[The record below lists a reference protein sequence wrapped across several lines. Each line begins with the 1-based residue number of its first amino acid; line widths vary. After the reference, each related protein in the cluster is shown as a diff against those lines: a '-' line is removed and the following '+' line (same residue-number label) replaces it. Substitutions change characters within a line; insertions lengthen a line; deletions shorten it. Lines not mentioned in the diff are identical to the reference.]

1 MHSAGANQGGVQIC
15 PSAYRHLEVDP
26 RHFDSPHERYGDGS
40 ISLWPGAVMPAPITV
55 LRDTH
60 PLPVLDACKWEKLEG
75 DPHTVNLNAYT
86 SEDGSKIMGTWIC
99 TPGKWR
105 VDYVKWEYCHFQ
117 EGYCVITPDGME
129 PIHLRAGDIF
139 VVEPGMKGTWEVV
152 ETVRK
157 YFVFA

>member
-1 MHSAGANQGGVQIC
+1 MSHQDIVFFIAQLSAFSEVNDTSDTCACSCKYVRKSLGLSHKLPDIGGLSSGNFNG
-15 PSAYRHLEVDP
+15 PAA
-26 RHFDSPHERYGDGS
+26 DGS
-40 ISLWPGAVMPAPITV
+40 
-55 LRDTH
+55 
-60 PLPVLDACKWEKLEG
+60 KWEKLEG

-99 TPGKWR
+99 TPGKWY
-105 VDYVKWEYCHFQ
+105 VEYVKWEYCDFR
-117 EGYCVITPDGME
+117 EGYCIITPEGKE

-139 VVEPGMKGTWEVV
+139 VIEPGMKGTWEVV

>member
-1 MHSAGANQGGVQIC
+1 MS
-15 PSAYRHLEVDP
+15 
-26 RHFDSPHERYGDGS
+26 
-40 ISLWPGAVMPAPITV
+40 APITV

-105 VDYVKWEYCHFQ
+105 VNYEKWEYCHFQ
-117 EGYCVITPDGME
+117 EGYCVITPEGME

>member
-1 MHSAGANQGGVQIC
+1 MST
-15 PSAYRHLEVDP
+15 
-26 RHFDSPHERYGDGS
+26 
-40 ISLWPGAVMPAPITV
+40 PITV

-105 VDYVKWEYCHFQ
+105 VDYVKWEYCHRKA
-117 EGYCVITPDGME
+117 TASS
-129 PIHLRAGDIF
+129 LRMAWSRFTCALVTSSWSSRG
-139 VVEPGMKGTWEVV
+139 
-152 ETVRK
+152 
-157 YFVFA
+157 

>member
-1 MHSAGANQGGVQIC
+1 MSK
-15 PSAYRHLEVDP
+15 
-26 RHFDSPHERYGDGS
+26 
-40 ISLWPGAVMPAPITV
+40 PIVV

-60 PLPVLDACKWEKLEG
+60 PLPVLDACKWEKLAG

-105 VDYVKWEYCHFQ
+105 VAYEKWEYCHFQ
-117 EGYCVITPDGME
+117 EGYCVITPDGQE

-139 VVEPGMKGTWEVV
+139 CVGRTHGTGYESAGTCGGGAGGQEELGSAGCQSPDATGAQEWDP
-152 ETVRK
+152 
-157 YFVFA
+157 

>member
-1 MHSAGANQGGVQIC
+1 MGKAQ
-15 PSAYRHLEVDP
+15 R
-26 RHFDSPHERYGDGS
+26 
-40 ISLWPGAVMPAPITV
+40 
-55 LRDTH
+55 
-60 PLPVLDACKWEKLEG
+60 

-86 SEDGSKIMGTWIC
+86 KEDGSKEIKVRPDR
-99 TPGKWR
+99 TPGKWY
-105 VDYVKWEYCHFQ
+105 VEYVKWEYCHFQ
-117 EGYCVITPDGME
+117 EGYRVITPEGLE